1 MSSSAKPLLLTW
13 LLSLGLVLPFVDKP
27 VHIDDANFL
36 VLARGA
42 AADPWRPHAI
52 DINWQ
57 GTTERAFDVL
67 SNPPGIG
74 WWLAP
79 VHDASVMIQHLWML
93 PWLLLAGW
101 GCLAL
106 GRALSATDA
115 DRSGI
120 SAAALLM
127 SAPIV
132 ALAAQ
137 ALTPDL
143 PLFACAVAG
152 IGGFLGARRFGWA
165 WALLAGSAALF
176 RYSGLCLVPLLI
188 YAGLQ
193 RSPRRALEGAAAAIP
208 FGLLALHD
216 LHAYGQVHF
225 IAMTGF
231 QGVSNT
237 GLETFRKGAAA
248 LAMLG
253 GVGLLPVLTARR
265 AGVPGAIAGALVG
278 LGAALLSAQ
287 SMAAAIP
294 TVVFCA
300 AGGAAF
306 STLRARQ
313 SADRLLVAWAV
324 GGLVFLLGLR
334 FMAARYWLPFLPALV
349 LAALRLPRGE
359 ASSRRVIGAVALNA
373 LVTLGVSVDD
383 RAFARAQ
390 RAAAMTIA
398 QTLEP
403 GRFAGHWG
411 WQHYLEQAGWTAIE
425 DEGAP
430 GALLVSSAAAWPQ
443 DPDPKACLTEVQ
455 RFELADAWWGPRVH
469 TAAGGANLHA
479 FLVAGDPPVETYA
492 PWTLADDPYDVI
504 TVERA
509 CGAGAE

>member
-1 MSSSAKPLLLTW
+1 MSSSSRSLLLVW
-13 LLSLGLVLPFVDKP
+13 LLSLGLTLPFVDKP

-42 AADPWRPHAI
+42 AADWWRPHAI

-79 VHDASVMIQHLWML
+79 VHDATVTTQHLWML

-106 GRALSATDA
+106 GRSLGAGRGAAL
-115 DRSGI
+115 
-120 SAAALLM
+120 AALLM
-127 SAPIV
+127 SAPV
-132 ALAAQ
+132 VVLAAQ

-143 PLFACAVAG
+143 PLFACAAAG
-152 IGGFLGARRFGWA
+152 IGGFLGARRVGWA
-165 WALLAGSAALF
+165 WAMLAGCAALF
-176 RYSGLCLVPLLI
+176 RYSGLCLIPLLI

-193 RSPRRALEGAAAAIP
+193 RSPRRALEGAASAIP
-208 FGLLALHD
+208 FVLLGLHD

-225 IAMTGF
+225 VAMTGF

-265 AGVPGAIAGALVG
+265 EGLPGAAVG
-278 LGAALLSAQ
+278 GLIGVGAALLSAQ
-287 SMAAAIP
+287 TAGQAIP

-306 STLRARQ
+306 SLLRIRQ
-313 SADRLLVAWAV
+313 PADRLLVAWAV

-334 FMAARYWLPFLPALV
+334 FMAARYWLPFLPALA
-349 LAALRLPRGE
+349 LAALRQAPD
-359 ASSRRVIGAVALNA
+359 RRLVAAAVAVNV
-373 LVTLGVSVDD
+373 LVALGVSVDD

-390 RAAAMTIA
+390 RDAAAAVTA
-398 QTLEP
+398 ELGP

-411 WQHYLEQAGWTAIE
+411 WQHYLEAAGWIAIE

-430 GALLVSSAAAWPQ
+430 GALLVSSAVAWPQ
-443 DPDPKACLTEVQ
+443 DPDPTACLEVAR
-455 RFELADAWWGPRVH
+455 RFAIADTWWGPRVH
-469 TAAGGANLHA
+469 TASGAANLHS
-479 FLVAGDPPVETYA
+479 FLVAGDPPVDTYA
-492 PWTLADDPYDVI
+492 PWTFADDPYDVI
-504 TVERA
+504 TIERA
-509 CGAGAE
+509 CGAAPE